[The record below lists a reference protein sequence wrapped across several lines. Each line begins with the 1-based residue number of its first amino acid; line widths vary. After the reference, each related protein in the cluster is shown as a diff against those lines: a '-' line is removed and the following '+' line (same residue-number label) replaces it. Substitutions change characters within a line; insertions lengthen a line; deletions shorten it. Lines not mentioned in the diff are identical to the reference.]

1 MKFRYPWIVALAGLL
16 IASGIAISQQKK
28 TPVLPPQPHLFHIWT
43 DAKGDTHLEELKL
56 ANNRRAMI
64 PGVTINFSG
73 LPAPEGAAQL
83 HHSPAHQFAVTVSG
97 KIDVEASD
105 GTKAH
110 LDVGDMAFL
119 EDTTGK
125 GHKTLEEGAGSVFLR
140 VPDDFDV
147 KAWAR
152 GE

>member
-1 MKFRYPWIVALAGLL
+1 MKIRPMDRLRR
-16 IASGIAISQQKK
+16 SAISVRHGHLVSKRK
-28 TPVLPPQPHLFHIWT
+28 RPRPPVQPHLFHIWT

-56 ANNRRAMI
+56 ANNRRAMV

-73 LPAPEGAAQL
+73 LPAGPNSAQL
-83 HHSPAHQFAVTVSG
+83 HNSPAHQFAVTVSG

-105 GTKAH
+105 GTKGH
-110 LDVGDMAFL
+110 LEVGDMAFL
-119 EDTTGK
+119 EDTAGK

-140 VPDDFDV
+140 VPENFDV